1 MNFLF
6 STTIHLDGEVKC
18 TYKVFRFK
26 LEPIK
31 YKAELIE
38 GKCPPDILL
47 WKENNSW
54 ATRRQTKEI
63 RLLASILGQE
73 INKWTN

>member
-6 STTIHLDGEVKC
+6 TTTIRLGGEVKC

-38 GKCPPDILL
+38 GKCPSDILL

-54 ATRRQTKEI
+54 KTVRQTNEI

-73 INKWTN
+73 INNWKN